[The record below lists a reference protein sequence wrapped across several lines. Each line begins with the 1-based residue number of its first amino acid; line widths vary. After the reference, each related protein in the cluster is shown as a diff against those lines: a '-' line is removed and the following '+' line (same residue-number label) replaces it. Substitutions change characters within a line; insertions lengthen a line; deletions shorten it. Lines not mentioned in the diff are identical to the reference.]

1 LDCLSPAL
9 ITLVVGGEKRGGGGT
24 VVVVEASPAV
34 LEVEEEV
41 YGLRVVYKV

>member
-24 VVVVEASPAV
+24 VVVVEASPVV

>member
-1 LDCLSPAL
+1 
-9 ITLVVGGEKRGGGGT
+9 LVIGGKKRGGGGT

-41 YGLRVVYKV
+41 YGVLVV